1 MSGFNIPIG
10 SPLASQIRGAA
21 VFAGVQT
28 APGFMNL
35 LSGAAPQI
43 GDAAAKLK
51 GQTSASY
58 PIVKVTDLK
67 QSAGDKISVDLF
79 NIFTGIPTM
88 GDKRIEGRGMNATT
102 SSQDI
107 SINRTRGMADTGGK
121 MAQKRTRHNLRTVIQ
136 AGLTG
141 WAQRLEDQKCLVALA
156 GARGTQLTTDWVVP
170 QQSDAT
176 FNDVMVN
183 TVQAPTFNRR
193 FIAQYT
199 GSNASIDT
207 IANLTTTG
215 ILTLS
220 EIDAIGSLLKES
232 SVPLQPVTI
241 KDDPYSWNSPLW
253 IMFVT
258 ERQWAILKKVSQ
270 TLWNSALA
278 GATKR
283 FDGQRHPLFMGD
295 SIMWN
300 GILVKPLNRYAI
312 RFNAGDKILENNAT
326 STVETGVAVPSTTD
340 WAVDRAIIV
349 GAQALIKAYGNEESS
364 DYHYGWNEEL
374 VDHKSAV
381 EVSLSMMEGTA
392 KTRFNINGVITDHGV
407 AVVDS
412 YAPAV
417 GTAAY
422 NAITVTS
429 KGGSSY

>member
-10 SPLASQIRGAA
+10 SPLAAKVFGAA

-51 GQTSASY
+51 GQTAPGY

-67 QSAGDKISVDLF
+67 QSAGDKVTVDLF
-79 NIFTGIPTM
+79 NIFTGKPTM
-88 GDKRIEGRGMNATT
+88 GDRRIEGRGMNATT
-102 SSQDI
+102 STQEVSV
-107 SINRTRGMADTGGK
+107 NRSRGMADTGGK
-121 MAQKRTRHNLRTVIQ
+121 MAQKRTKHNLRTVIQ

-141 WAQRLEDQKCLVALA
+141 WAQRLEDQRCLVALA
-156 GARGTQLTTDWVVP
+156 GARGTQLTNDWVIP
-170 QQSDAT
+170 QAADPEFQEI
-176 FNDVMVN
+176 MVN
-183 TVQAPTFNRR
+183 PVQAPTYNRR

-199 GSNASIDT
+199 GASSPVTT
-207 IANLTTTG
+207 ISGITTSG
-215 ILTLS
+215 VLSLS
-220 EIDAIGSLLKES
+220 EIDAIGSILKES
-232 SVPLQPVTI
+232 SVPLQPITI
-241 KDDPYSWNSPLW
+241 KEDPYAWNLPLW
-253 IMFVT
+253 VMFVT
-258 ERQWAILKKVSQ
+258 ERQWAILKKISKASW
-270 TLWNSALA
+270 TAALTN
-278 GATKR
+278 ATKR

-312 RFNAGDKILENNAT
+312 RFNAGDTINENNAT
-326 STVETGVAVPSTTD
+326 NTTETAVAVPSTGTG

-392 KTRFNINGVITDHGV
+392 KTRFNINNVLTDHGV

-412 YAPAV
+412 FAPAV
-417 GTAAY
+417 GTTEYA
-422 NAITVTS
+422 AITDGYTG
-429 KGGSSY
+429 KY